1 MYKRQVVERARRKI
15 LNQSSMNDAQIVVP
29 LELLTW
35 LTEATQYIYGVLDVS
50 VQTDLR
56 RKVGNITVSVPNGI
70 M

>member
-1 MYKRQVVERARRKI
+1 MVERARRKI

>member
-1 MYKRQVVERARRKI
+1 VVERARRKI
-15 LNQSSMNDAQIVVP
+15 LNQSSMSDAQIVVP

>member
-1 MYKRQVVERARRKI
+1 MVERARRKI
-15 LNQSSMNDAQIVVP
+15 LNQSSMSDAQIVVP

-35 LTEATQYIYGVLDVS
+35 LTEATLYIYGVLDVS

>member
-1 MYKRQVVERARRKI
+1 MVERARRKI
-15 LNQSSMNDAQIVVP
+15 LNQSSMSDAQIVVP

>member
-1 MYKRQVVERARRKI
+1 MVERARRKI
-15 LNQSSMNDAQIVVP
+15 LNQSSISDAQIVVP